1 MGLEGR
7 VALVTGAT
15 GNGMGRSIALTLAR
29 DGADV
34 VLNYRARHERAGA
47 IVEVIESMGRTALPC
62 CADVSKPDEVTAMF
76 EDARRRL
83 GHIDIVVNSAGGA
96 WVPQDITDIATDH
109 FRSVIADEIEAT
121 FFLLRAAL
129 PQMRERRWGRFVSI
143 GGDMADDWRFGP
155 PDAPLDYPL
164 GKAARHWLTRTIGRR
179 ELPNGVTV
187 NAVAPGP
194 TVYVSLEDAVAA
206 MRGERP
212 EREGNIPQDAADLV
226 SFLCS
231 DAASRVSG
239 AIIPIPGS
247 RPV

>member
-1 MGLEGR
+1 MADRR
-7 VALVTGAT
+7 VALVTGGT
-15 GNGMGRSIALTLAR
+15 RGIGRAIALRLAR

-121 FFLLRAAL
+121 LFLLRAAL

-164 GKAARHWLTRTIGRR
+164 GKAARH
-179 ELPNGVTV
+179 
-187 NAVAPGP
+187 
-194 TVYVSLEDAVAA
+194 
-206 MRGERP
+206 
-212 EREGNIPQDAADLV
+212 
-226 SFLCS
+226 
-231 DAASRVSG
+231 
-239 AIIPIPGS
+239 
-247 RPV
+247 

>member
-34 VLNYRARHERAGA
+34 VLNYRARHERAA
-47 IVEVIESMGRTALPC
+47 AVVEAIESMGRAALPC
-62 CADVSKPDEVTAMF
+62 CADVSNPGEVDAMF
-76 EDARRRL
+76 ADVRARF
-83 GHIDIVVNSAGGA
+83 GHVDIVINSAGGA
-96 WVPQDITDIATDH
+96 WVPQDITDIAPEH
-109 FRSVIADEIEAT
+109 FRSVIADEIGAT
-121 FFLLRAAL
+121 FLLLRAAL

-155 PDAPLDYPL
+155 PEAPLDYPL
-164 GKAARHWLTRTIGRR
+164 GKAGRHWLTRAIGRR
-179 ELPNGVTV
+179 ELPGGVTV

-194 TVYVSLEDAVAA
+194 TAYVSLEDALTAV
-206 MRGERP
+206 RGQRP

-239 AIIPIPGS
+239 AVIPIPGS